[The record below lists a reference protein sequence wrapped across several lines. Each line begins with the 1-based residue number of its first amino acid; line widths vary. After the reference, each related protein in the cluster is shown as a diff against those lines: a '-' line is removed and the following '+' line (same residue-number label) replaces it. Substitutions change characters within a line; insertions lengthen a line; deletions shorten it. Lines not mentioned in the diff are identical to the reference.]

1 MAFGSTS
8 GATVNFSAVGSTSG
22 TRPPSQLSWYRVAT
36 PTIGWRRHP
45 KAPTTTTTKAPA
57 TTTTTKA
64 RTTTTQAPTTT
75 TTAAPTT
82 TTTTLALTTTTQAP
96 TTTTQAPTTTTT
108 AAPTTTTTTQAP
120 TTTTTAAPTTTTT
133 TQAPTTTTTTQA
145 PTTTTTTQA
154 PTTGLPGP
162 NAYPGFTQVLADD
175 FNGTSLN
182 QTTWNGFYQDPGQ
195 QFGPFLTN
203 HGSVAGGMI
212 TMADYADAA
221 VDGQRA
227 GTGLATRAGWTSG
240 MAFVRARCD
249 GGAGVSM
256 VIGLIGLDTWPPEI
270 DFYEDWPST
279 NTRQLFTATIHYGA
293 DDTYISNTNTS
304 VDATQWHI
312 YGVEW
317 NPTTITLF
325 VDGVAWAS
333 IPNPSPTGANGF
345 DQPMM
350 LFMQIETKDAGS
362 VVTSA
367 TPSVVNMNV
376 DWATVYTPI

>member
-1 MAFGSTS
+1 MAGGGTS
-8 GATVNFSAVGSTSG
+8 GATVNFSAVGSASG
-22 TRPPSQLSWYRVAT
+22 TRPPSQLSWYRVVT
-36 PTIGWRRHP
+36 PTIVWRRHP
-45 KAPTTTTTKAPA
+45 KAPTTTTTKVPV
-57 TTTTTKA
+57 TTTTSKVPV
-64 RTTTTQAPTTT
+64 TTTTS
-75 TTAAPTT
+75 AAP
-82 TTTTLALTTTTQAP
+82 
-96 TTTTQAPTTTTT
+96 
-108 AAPTTTTTTQAP
+108 TTTTTQAP
-120 TTTTTAAPTTTTT
+120 TTTTTQAPTTTT
-133 TQAPTTTTTTQA
+133 TQAP
-145 PTTTTTTQA
+145 TTTTTQA

-162 NAYPGFTQVLADD
+162 NAHPGFTQVLADD

-203 HGSVAGGMI
+203 HGSVAASMI
-212 TMADYADAA
+212 TMSDYADAA
-221 VDGQRA
+221 VGGQRA
-227 GTGLATRAGWTSG
+227 GTGLTTRTGWTSG

-279 NTRQLFTATIHYGA
+279 NTRQLFTATVHYGA

-312 YGVEW
+312 YGVDW
-317 NPTTITLF
+317 NPTTITFF
-325 VDGVAWAS
+325 VDGAPWAS

-350 LFMQIETKDAGS
+350 LFMQIATKDARS
-362 VVTSA
+362 VVTST
-367 TPSVVNMNV
+367 TPPVVNMNV